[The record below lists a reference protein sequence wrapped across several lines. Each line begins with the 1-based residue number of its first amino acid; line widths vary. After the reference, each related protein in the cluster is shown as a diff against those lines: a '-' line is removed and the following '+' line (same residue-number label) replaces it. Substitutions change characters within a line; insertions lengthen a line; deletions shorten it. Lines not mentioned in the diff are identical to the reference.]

1 MEENDS
7 MQTIGTSINNNEDT
21 DLSLKITDDSVMFLS
36 HLHYEA
42 QSMANNSEDQNRRKK
57 DTHFT
62 SSPGTNRM
70 LLEIQGSAM
79 AILFMAFDVI

>member
-1 MEENDS
+1 MYIPSKYTAYMEENDS

-42 QSMANNSEDQNRRKK
+42 
-57 DTHFT
+57 
-62 SSPGTNRM
+62 
-70 LLEIQGSAM
+70 
-79 AILFMAFDVI
+79 